1 MESIATGSLTAIGL
15 VAGWL
20 LGWGFL
26 RLSNRAALAAAMNR
40 LRAHLME
47 LRLFADEPALVWTA
61 QWDLLKANGVFLWHM
76 LRPLALLA
84 LPAGL
89 LMWQL

>member
-1 MESIATGSLTAIGL
+1 MTVSLSVISL

-26 RLSNRAALAAAMNR
+26 RLSDRKGLAAATNR

-47 LRLFADEPALVWTA
+47 LRLFSDEPALVWTA
-61 QWDLLKANGVFLWHM
+61 QRDLIKPMACFSGASFG
-76 LRPLALLA
+76 RSPCSRS
-84 LPAGL
+84 LPAY
-89 LMWQL
+89 